1 MEVGSCGAY
10 AAPVSQHQHMFHVLL
25 KLFLQCL
32 GSTGHRAKRH
42 EATYLT
48 LKAKKQALTMH
59 VLSSLTWRMG
69 SLLPRCPP
77 HSCFHSIKHQRGNN
91 RLEVRRTA
99 PRVKHLLQKLQY
111 LSLTP
116 STHVTEPGSS
126 NIRFYSQCWGVG
138 QEDPRACWPDNEDT
152 Q

>member
-1 MEVGSCGAY
+1 MGVGSFGAY
-10 AAPVSQHQHMFHVLL
+10 AAPVSQYQHMFHVLL

-48 LKAKKQALTMH
+48 LKTKKQALAMH
-59 VLSSLTWRMG
+59 VLSSLTWIMG
-69 SLLPRCPP
+69 SRLPRCPP
-77 HSCFHSIKHQRGNN
+77 HSCFPSIKHQRGNN
-91 RLEVRRTA
+91 RLEVGTTA

-116 STHVTEPGSS
+116 STHVIEPGRSDT
-126 NIRFYSQCWGVG
+126 RFYSQGWGVG
-138 QEDPRACWPDNEDT
+138 QEAPRACWPDNHP
-152 Q
+152 